1 MILDEIKDDEKE
13 DFEEKLDELIDLKYP
28 DNNAKTSRV
37 VVDAYE
43 QNSVKRLHKGDPFK
57 NMAIEALNLVKP
69 ELAEKLLKKTDSEE
83 AEDFVDENET
93 NYQFALLDVKNAI
106 DIYGIDI
113 VFEALDLTNI
123 VMPDTMYVQ

>member
-1 MILDEIKDDEKE
+1 MILDEIKDDDKE
-13 DFEEKLDELIDLKYP
+13 DFEEKFNELIDLKYP

-83 AEDFVDENET
+83 AEDFVDEN
-93 NYQFALLDVKNAI
+93 
-106 DIYGIDI
+106 DILINDDPFSNFLKDEMGLGKSILEDKI
-113 VFEALDLTNI
+113 VIEEN
-123 VMPDTMYVQ
+123 